1 MTHRMMQLLGLL
13 LAVVM
18 LIGTA
23 TNCASAADVAED
35 PVAAVI
41 RQLEE
46 IDTLEQMQAKRASY
60 AVKSRYTVSTTDS
73 SVIAAHENARAQYE
87 AYRDSMFAA
96 RLAAQQAYDALSASQ
111 QAQISSSLT
120 SKLSQD
126 LPTSFRSETMSLTP
140 GNQAYTF
147 MAVNDSVSGGL
158 CYEVSNHAS
167 GTIEIPAIFILVDTA
182 DGASSWTPSGRY
194 QPGESNFD
202 VAYCCDVH
210 TILNYGSHYKRINLE
225 DSSYYGPSASRHIRA
240 ILENAY
246 PFLSLDEMK
255 SRLKAGGMKSDF
267 VDSLTRSDVIA
278 AVQLAI
284 WAYANAGETTVD
296 AVRYGTSYDVVANRN
311 RYMNPLHEYTNEL
324 WDWWTTAAG
333 NTSYDANAEYR
344 VNTLVYYLCNLSGQ
358 SVSEDEIVISEVEV
372 TRADLISE
380 SDDLYQLGM
389 YIHLN
394 SGGSRSDDLRVSVT
408 SYHINEDGSRT
419 ETGRNAQSLNGRT
432 LVDMYVRAKPGDTIQ
447 VVVEGTQTLER
458 GVYFYEPE
466 GGRDASQCLVGV
478 SEGET
483 RVHAEKEFTF
493 AETIGETGLR
503 LYKTALNTGMPLEG
517 ITFHIYRVLPG
528 EGQTVS
534 SAPTQEELTW
544 YATEEN
550 RLASIV
556 TDATGYASLALD
568 EGTYLIVEEHNP
580 DKIISPVSPFYIS
593 IPLAV
598 SRETEDGTTVVDMM
612 NIVSVYPKN
621 VPVDEEEEPPIIPP
635 VPDNVTGQFEIIKH
649 AAGEPDTRL
658 SGAQFEVYRAATDGD
673 DNVKTVV
680 CDGTMYAVT
689 PVKVNGSRLVLTTDS
704 NGHAVSPQLT
714 CGTYFLVETKAP
726 DGYYLLEEAVSV
738 RVVSSILS
746 SSTTVTIANT
756 PGVQLPETGGSG
768 WDGYALLGCALMLG
782 ALAVL
787 VLRKRTCA

>member
-210 TILNYGSHYKRINLE
+210 TILNYGTHYKRINLE

-296 AVRYGTSYDVVANRN
+296 AVRYGTSYDVAANRN

-324 WDWWTTAAG
+324 WDWPGGNQSARWLLPAGGSGFRQGRFQHSQQQHHSKHCQHAGRAAAG
-333 NTSYDANAEYR
+333 NRRQRLGWICPPGLCADAWRASRAGAPEEKVR
-344 VNTLVYYLCNLSGQ
+344 V
-358 SVSEDEIVISEVEV
+358 
-372 TRADLISE
+372 R
-380 SDDLYQLGM
+380 
-389 YIHLN
+389 
-394 SGGSRSDDLRVSVT
+394 GSRCPLPSPWRGRWRHSRRMRLQGPLAALRS
-408 SYHINEDGSRT
+408 SGF
-419 ETGRNAQSLNGRT
+419 
-432 LVDMYVRAKPGDTIQ
+432 AK
-447 VVVEGTQTLER
+447 
-458 GVYFYEPE
+458 
-466 GGRDASQCLVGV
+466 
-478 SEGET
+478 GEMA
-483 RVHAEKEFTF
+483 RFESK
-493 AETIGETGLR
+493 IR
-503 LYKTALNTGMPLEG
+503 
-517 ITFHIYRVLPG
+517 
-528 EGQTVS
+528 
-534 SAPTQEELTW
+534 SAPPKPAGRAPLR
-544 YATEEN
+544 N
-550 RLASIV
+550 
-556 TDATGYASLALD
+556 
-568 EGTYLIVEEHNP
+568 NP
-580 DKIISPVSPFYIS
+580 
-593 IPLAV
+593 
-598 SRETEDGTTVVDMM
+598 
-612 NIVSVYPKN
+612 
-621 VPVDEEEEPPIIPP
+621 
-635 VPDNVTGQFEIIKH
+635 
-649 AAGEPDTRL
+649 
-658 SGAQFEVYRAATDGD
+658 
-673 DNVKTVV
+673 
-680 CDGTMYAVT
+680 
-689 PVKVNGSRLVLTTDS
+689 
-704 NGHAVSPQLT
+704 
-714 CGTYFLVETKAP
+714 
-726 DGYYLLEEAVSV
+726 
-738 RVVSSILS
+738 
-746 SSTTVTIANT
+746 
-756 PGVQLPETGGSG
+756 
-768 WDGYALLGCALMLG
+768 
-782 ALAVL
+782 
-787 VLRKRTCA
+787 